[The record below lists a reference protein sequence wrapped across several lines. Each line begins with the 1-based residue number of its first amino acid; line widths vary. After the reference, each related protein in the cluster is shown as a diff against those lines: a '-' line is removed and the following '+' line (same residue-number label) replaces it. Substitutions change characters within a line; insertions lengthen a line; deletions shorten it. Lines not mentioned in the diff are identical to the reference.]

1 MRDGFRKLNMN
12 KTVAIA
18 WALFALVV
26 ILMGIK
32 YYFFDIYLLS
42 LNGRVEVIR
51 MDIKR
56 AMYIT
61 VSKEEYNFSHSWPN
75 FQKQVEVGD
84 SVYKKTKEYEL
95 ILVKKNTGERI
106 FCEY

>member
-1 MRDGFRKLNMN
+1 MIDEFKKLNMN

-18 WALFALVV
+18 WTLFALVV
-26 ILMGIK
+26 ILMGVK

-42 LNGRVEVIR
+42 LNGRIEAIR

-75 FQKQVEVGD
+75 LQKEVEVGD
-84 SVYKKTKEYEL
+84 SVYKKPKEYQVIL
-95 ILVKKNTGERI
+95 IKKNTGERI
-106 FCEY
+106 VCEY